1 MKTLEFYRQ
10 CTPIKVKDT
19 KMKELE
25 KCDCLSSVMT
35 IAPILNID
43 REKMGAMM
51 IMQVINDDVY
61 VCICRVYWFFSK
73 KIHHMNLSMAVI
85 LKN

>member
-1 MKTLEFYRQ
+1 
-10 CTPIKVKDT
+10 
-19 KMKELE
+19 MKELE

-43 REKMGAMM
+43 REKMGDMM

-61 VCICRVYWFFSK
+61 VCICRVY
-73 KIHHMNLSMAVI
+73 
-85 LKN
+85 